1 MADRKKVKKIGS
13 RWIAVI
19 NALSPNDTVPTPSQI
34 LQKFKNGTA
43 TVRDGMIAR
52 LYGEGMLFK
61 MDDDVIRKNYSKDL
75 ADRIINFQNNFESS
89 GLDETAKGQQTTN
102 SLKGLE
108 SDVNVFDKSIRKDV
122 VGIKDPFNLK
132 LTELEELFESGS
144 FTKKKSW
151 TPTQNVIDRLKSD
164 GVYRAP
170 KGKSVT
176 KGTRKLDK
184 IDGKKVLKTILTNIA
199 KIEDINTKAAI
210 LVAMFGQRGEA
221 LVNMTKS
228 LELATEFGP
237 TEYDPFYD
245 IETNE
250 IVNPTDRTGI
260 AKKGGRKRLPP
271 TTKVGPLL
279 QAVLSEMHK
288 NTDGDLFKIDV
299 KELTDTLN
307 KKIYTGIEAEV
318 QAGFGRALKGY
329 TDLRRIFASTIINEM
344 AEKVDDPEIKRLY
357 GLYADQLLG
366 HTNTAKGISQT
377 EDLIGK
383 VMRDHYATVNK
394 GKSILKPGDI
404 MVQFEKFFAEAL
416 GTVDEKGKLSVRIL
430 ANTIGLPDD
439 LKGIDKTYQD
449 DIKKSE
455 PQNSKRTVQ
464 QDEIVNKVKT
474 NVNTNIVQDQELN
487 IITGQK
493 KIDDAAIDSFESK
506 LERGKGLNFTGS
518 DEEIVQ
524 KVEGIIERETA
535 IKKQKTPIKKS
546 VIADE
551 NLVKPTLV
559 ENMKKAKELGMT
571 LKEYM
576 KSLQKSGG
584 KLGLIVGGL
593 GVTAGTSLL
602 SQPADTA
609 DVINMFVPPGAEI
622 AKFGG
627 TGKGLKYPD
636 GSVLTKQEED
646 EMRMSKP
653 DEYAQMEAVFKQE
666 QAYQQEQEKIKEEFK
681 RTKQKEEMDRLLA
694 DPLGAID

>member
-1 MADRKKVKKIGS
+1 MADRKKYKKVAS
-13 RWIAVI
+13 RWITII

-61 MDDDVIRKNYSKDL
+61 MDNDVLKKRFPKDL
-75 ADRIINFQNNFESS
+75 ADRIINFQNNFEFS

-108 SDVNVFDKSIRKDV
+108 FDVNVFDKSIRKDV
-122 VGIKDPFNLK
+122 VGIKDPLSLK

-228 LELATEFGP
+228 LELATELGP

-250 IVNPTDRTGI
+250 IVNPSDRTGI

-279 QAVLSEMHK
+279 QAVLTTMHK

-299 KELTDTLN
+299 KKLTDTLN
-307 KKIYTGIEAEV
+307 KIIYTGIEDEV

-366 HTNTAKGISQT
+366 HTNTSKGISQT

-383 VMRDHYATVNK
+383 VMRDHYATVNQ

-416 GTVDEKGKLSVRIL
+416 GATDEKGKLSVRVL
-430 ANTIGLPDD
+430 ANAIGLPDD
-439 LKGIDKTYQD
+439 LKGIDKTYQN
-449 DIKKSE
+449 DIKKSN
-455 PQNSKRTVQ
+455 PQNSRRTVQ
-464 QDEIVNKVKT
+464 QDEIVSKVQT
-474 NVNTNIVQDQELN
+474 NVNTNIVQNQELD
-487 IITGQK
+487 IISGQK
-493 KIDDAAIDSFESK
+493 KIEDAALSSYESK
-506 LERGKGLNFTGS
+506 LEKGKKLGFTGS
-518 DEEIVQ
+518 PDEIVQ
-524 KVEGIIERETA
+524 KAEGVIEREQAILQQPKKKKITA
-535 IKKQKTPIKKS
+535 NKDFVDTKL
-546 VIADE
+546 AD
-551 NLVKPTLV
+551 NI
-559 ENMKKAKELGMT
+559 KKAKEMGVS

-576 KSLQKSGG
+576 KNIKGG
-584 KLGLIVGGL
+584 KLGAVLAVGTGSAAIFPE
-593 GVTAGTSLL
+593 TAD
-602 SQPADTA
+602 AA
-609 DVINMFVPPGAEI
+609 DVINVFVPPGAEI

-627 TGKGLKYPD
+627 VGRGLKYAD

-653 DEYAQMEAVFKQE
+653 DEYAQMEAAFQQE
-666 QAYQQEQEKIKEEFK
+666 QAYQQEQENIKEELK

>member
-1 MADRKKVKKIGS
+1 MADRKKYKKVAS
-13 RWIAVI
+13 RWITTM

-34 LQKFKNGTA
+34 LQKFKDGTA

-61 MDDDVIRKNYSKDL
+61 MKDDVLKKRFPKDL
-75 ADRIINFQNNFESS
+75 ADRIINFQNNFEFS
-89 GLDETAKGQQTTN
+89 GLDETIKGQQTTN
-102 SLKGLE
+102 SLKGIAD
-108 SDVNVFDKSIRKDV
+108 DVNLFDNSIRKDV
-122 VGIKDPFNLK
+122 VGIKDPFSLK

-151 TPTQNVIDRLKSD
+151 TPTQNVINRLKSE
-164 GVYRAP
+164 GVYQAP
-170 KGKSVT
+170 RGKSVT

-228 LELATEFGP
+228 LELAKELGP

-250 IVNPTDRTGI
+250 IVNPSDRTGI

-299 KELTDTLN
+299 KELTDILN
-307 KKIYTGIEAEV
+307 KNIYTGIEAEV

-383 VMRDHYATVNK
+383 VMRDHYATVNQ

-416 GTVDEKGKLSVRIL
+416 GATDEKGKLSVRVL
-430 ANTIGLPDD
+430 ANAIGLPDD
-439 LKGIDKTYQD
+439 LKGIDKTYQN
-449 DIKKSE
+449 DIKKSN

-464 QDEIVNKVKT
+464 QDEIVSKVQT
-474 NVNTNIVQDQELN
+474 NVNTNIVQNQELD
-487 IITGQK
+487 IISGQK
-493 KIDDAAIDSFESK
+493 KIEDAALSSYESK
-506 LERGKGLNFTGS
+506 LEKGKKLGFTGS
-518 DEEIVQ
+518 PDEIVQ
-524 KVEGIIERETA
+524 KAEGVIEREQAILQQPKKKKITA
-535 IKKQKTPIKKS
+535 NKDFVDTKL
-546 VIADE
+546 AD
-551 NLVKPTLV
+551 NI
-559 ENMKKAKELGMT
+559 KKAKEMGVS

-576 KSLQKSGG
+576 KNIKGG
-584 KLGLIVGGL
+584 KLGAVLAVGAGSAAIFPE
-593 GVTAGTSLL
+593 TAD
-602 SQPADTA
+602 AA
-609 DVINMFVPPGAEI
+609 DVINVFVPPGAEI

-627 TGKGLKYPD
+627 VGKGLKYAD

-653 DEYAQMEAVFKQE
+653 DEYAQMEATFKQE

-681 RTKQKEEMDRLLA
+681 KQEQAKEMNRLFSE
-694 DPLGAID
+694 PLMP